1 MHNAIDIIC
10 DRRSQWIKKLPECF
24 VLERS
29 SPYVDIAKGLIAK
42 VQDTAADCTVV
53 DRVDIAR
60 ETSEIRSNRLS
71 KAVYN
76 IMLIDDEECIY
87 YLVC

>member
-1 MHNAIDIIC
+1 MLIAQDVHNAIDIIC

-42 VQDTAADCTVV
+42 VQDKVALRGADSTG
-53 DRVDIAR
+53 I
-60 ETSEIRSNRLS
+60 
-71 KAVYN
+71 
-76 IMLIDDEECIY
+76 IDV
-87 YLVC
+87 LLM